1 MVSLPNFA
9 SPIARAAG
17 ARWDGLV
24 PSQHI
29 WHFTPLALTRL
40 VTATGFTGVRW
51 RTRMLSFVPRGR
63 AGWAKWLVRRV
74 LETIGRADNLLL
86 VARRPA

>member
-1 MVSLPNFA
+1 
-9 SPIARAAG
+9 
-17 ARWDGLV
+17 
-24 PSQHI
+24 
-29 WHFTPLALTRL
+29 
-40 VTATGFTGVRW
+40 
-51 RTRMLSFVPRGR
+51 MLSFVPRGG